1 MTSLAQSE
9 DEKSAKVWWWFNSIW
24 SWVLWLGLFLCIPLA
39 TVGWYVEDAGGAG
52 DFDPNHMLLFH
63 LLGTISSVVLVLMAS
78 ASVLFFAA
86 VAVFSGTGRRTAV
99 VAMVSAIIVAALA
112 GLLLYV
118 AMNSVEIHQP

>member
-9 DEKSAKVWWWFNSIW
+9 DSAKVWWWFNSIW

-39 TVGWYVEDAGGAG
+39 TVGWYVEDTGGAG
-52 DFDPNHMLLFH
+52 DFDPNHMLVFH

-86 VAVFSGTGRRTAV
+86 VAVFSGTGRRTAL